1 MGEILSN
8 GTKSNNQSINHH
20 RPASLIIL
28 VGRGLRYFTG
38 RKLWLHFL
46 FGLLW
51 RGLII
56 CPLSVCAKIK
66 NVRANI
72 CNVCS
77 LCPIFRSFTEFLWS
91 SLDYAESKGLFFVCF
106 KLFFGEFFLLISDVN
121 IITIGLSRPGIEPRS
136 LPYKA
141 NALPTEPQRW
151 SPNTCTYSFWNLY
164 NSKQNHRNQWAL
176 GFVEKCHRHQLQSS
190 GNGMAS
196 W

>member
-1 MGEILSN
+1 MYMFDYDLTTIHSDVHSWVKYCRTGRKA
-8 GTKSNNQSINHH
+8 TINHH

-106 KLFFGEFFLLISDVN
+106 KLFFGEFFTN
-121 IITIGLSRPGIEPRS
+121 IRRKHYHHWSVATGDRTPIFAIQSECS
-136 LPYKA
+136 A
-141 NALPTEPQRW
+141 NRATAVVAK
-151 SPNTCTYSFWNLY
+151 Y
-164 NSKQNHRNQWAL
+164 
-176 GFVEKCHRHQLQSS
+176 LQFLKFI
-190 GNGMAS
+190 
-196 W
+196 